1 MVTIF
6 SGFRIPFDHYNKLL
20 EFYPEVE
27 SMSCNGFVFVG
38 ERLAPFLDSGDTFDL
53 DLIRQW
59 SVTDKVRKTRFSLWE
74 VDEGY
79 VNVYPKL
86 YIL

>member
-1 MVTIF
+1 LT
-6 SGFRIPFDHYNKLL
+6 PY
-20 EFYPEVE
+20 
-27 SMSCNGFVFVG
+27 
-38 ERLAPFLDSGDTFDL
+38 LDSGDTFDL
-53 DLIRQW
+53 DLIREW

-79 VNVYPKL
+79 INVYPKL